1 VAQHVRVDRKG
12 ESGATADALDE
23 AVDGIRRERATA
35 LGGEDKGRIRG
46 LPAQLAQGSHLV
58 ASQRGRHGAAAGS
71 QQGVRMLQSCTNV
84 FEPGKLAG
92 DDPRPRQVLERLAMY
107 DPDDDVRPDTPQSG
121 EDLQRGVAQG
131 MVRGSLVLR
140 TSLALP
146 VDMRPLRG
154 RDLAALR
161 PGEQRQRKTGGG
173 MRPDLPCPLGGC
185 DAVSDLGDLR
195 LVQEALDFA
204 LAIAL
209 DPLGRI
215 ARES

>member
-1 VAQHVRVDRKG
+1 MRV
-12 ESGATADALDE
+12 
-23 AVDGIRRERATA
+23 
-35 LGGEDKGRIRG
+35 
-46 LPAQLAQGSHLV
+46 P
-58 ASQRGRHGAAAGS
+58 
-71 QQGVRMLQSCTNV
+71 QSCTNV

-107 DPDDDVRPDTPQSG
+107 DPDDDVRPDTPQAG
-121 EDLQRGVAQG
+121 EDLQRGVAQVDG
-131 MVRGSLVLR
+131 ARLVGLLR
-140 TSLALP
+140 MSHALP

-154 RDLAALR
+154 RDLAAPR
-161 PGEQRQRKTGGG
+161 PGEQRQPKTRGG